1 MLGPSAKITNY
12 PPPKKK
18 AIMENTIEKTK
29 QQLNCVCHNRLK
41 TAEKNVYQFVDP
53 YRN

>member
-12 PPPKKK
+12 PPKK